1 MTTEAVLAEELM
13 PKDIGGD
20 MTPLGDSVRRGQ
32 DIFLRSM
39 KLTHGFTPNFGLLLT
54 LACPTDEDTPFFN
67 RCMREAKDKGLSWN
81 DSLRYTIDARQRLL
95 AGEVTAVEFVTEAQ
109 PGWNGQ
115 LVRG

>member
-1 MTTEAVLAEELM
+1 
-13 PKDIGGD
+13 
-20 MTPLGDSVRRGQ
+20 MTPLGDSMRRGQ
-32 DIFLRSM
+32 DIFSRSM
-39 KLTHGFTPNFGLLLT
+39 KLTHGFTPNFGMLLT

-95 AGEVTAVEFVTEAQ
+95 AGEVTAVEFVTESQ